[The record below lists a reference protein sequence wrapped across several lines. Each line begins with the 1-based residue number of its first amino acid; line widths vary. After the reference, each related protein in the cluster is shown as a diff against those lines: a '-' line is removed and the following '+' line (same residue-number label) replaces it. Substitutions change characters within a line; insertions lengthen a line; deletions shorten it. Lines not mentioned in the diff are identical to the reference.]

1 MMKTLILSGVML
13 FNAVAANAGERL
25 SVRVSPALAHAPAD
39 IIVYVTLER
48 NAENRLL
55 RVSAESDDFFRS
67 SEVTLDGEDNARVMI
82 LHFLQLPPGAY
93 SVTVDVKG
101 VNGQTKGRA
110 RCEVNVL

>member
-1 MMKTLILSGVML
+1 MMKTLILSGVIL
-13 FNAVAANAGERL
+13 FNAIAANAGERL

-48 NAENRLL
+48 SAENRLL

-67 SEVTLDGEDNARVMI
+67 SEVTLDGEGSARVMI
-82 LHFLQLPPGAY
+82 LHFLQLPPGTY
-93 SVTVDVKG
+93 DVTVDVKG